1 MSDETEEQR
10 IKRELD
16 RKLDE
21 ELENSF
27 PASDAL
33 KITRGRPEEY
43 RAGQDRIKQDS
54 RSKRVEG

>member
-1 MSDETEEQR
+1 MTQETEEQR

-33 KITRGRPEEY
+33 KIIRSRPETY
-43 RAGQDRIKQDS
+43 RAEQDQGVARRAK
-54 RSKRVEG
+54 KG

>member
-1 MSDETEEQR
+1 MPKETEEQR

-33 KITRGRPEEY
+33 KIIRSRPEKY
-43 RAGQDRIKQDS
+43 RAGLDQGVAGREK
-54 RSKRVEG
+54 KG